1 MTKSVRAVAFE
12 GGIRLR
18 LFDNIR
24 ARRQQNKARDK
35 PVEDKQPEKLDYGV
49 MSSARRTRADYT
61 LTTSEA
67 IYAAVSRI
75 SNTIAA
81 LPIHLYKG
89 QELQKDHDLEK
100 LIAYAP
106 NPCMTPFIFRQT
118 MEAARNTEGSAYA
131 LLVPDMNGRTVRLD
145 VLDSTRVTPMR
156 DIETREIWYSML
168 FDDGRTATVH
178 NSSVIVL
185 RHMSAN
191 GEKGIR
197 PVDVLRG
204 TLNYD
209 KDIKEFS
216 TRQLEGV
223 NSGVVLNIP
232 GTGLNEPRKK
242 QIIKQFLDAY
252 RDSGGRLVV
261 LEGGVTATTLTQS
274 PVDAKVLDV
283 ERITRNRVATVYNIP
298 PHMLGDYSDT
308 SYATAE
314 QSMLEYLQMT
324 ISPIVVQWENEL
336 NRKLLTWEM
345 QQQGYAFR
353 FTLADLWRADV
364 KTMGE
369 VRQMGIRSGWLKPNE
384 VRIEEGRPADPDGD
398 TLMISRDM
406 VPLSVAKQATAETLK
421 TVTTQ
426 ERR

>member
-1 MTKSVRAVAFE
+1 MRIFDK
-12 GGIRLR
+12 IRPQ
-18 LFDNIR
+18 
-24 ARRQQNKARDK
+24 RRQNKARDK
-35 PVEDKQPEKLDYGV
+35 PENPDYGV
-49 MSSARRTRADYT
+49 MNSARRTRADYV
-61 LTTSEA
+61 LTGSEA

-89 QELQKDHDLEK
+89 QELQKDHDLER

-106 NPCMTPFIFRQT
+106 NPCMTPFVFRQS
-118 MEAARNTEGSAYA
+118 MEASRNTEGTAYA
-131 LLVPDMNGRTVRLD
+131 LMVPDETGRTVRLD
-145 VLDSTRVTPMR
+145 VLDAARVAPMR
-156 DIETREIWYSML
+156 DVKTLEMWYQL
-168 FDDGRTATVH
+168 LLENGKTLTVH
-178 NSSVIVL
+178 NSSIIVL

-191 GEKGIR
+191 GERGIK
-197 PVDVLRG
+197 PVDVLKG
-204 TLNYD
+204 TLDYD
-209 KDIKEFS
+209 RDIKEFS
-216 TRQLEGV
+216 ARQLEGV

-232 GTGLNEPRKK
+232 GTGLNEQRKK
-242 QIIKQFLDAY
+242 TIIKQFLDAY

-336 NRKLLTWEM
+336 NRKLLTWDMLRE
-345 QQQGYAFR
+345 GYAFR
-353 FTLADLWRADV
+353 FTLADLWRADL

-369 VRQMGIRSGWLKPNE
+369 VRQMGVRSGWIKPNE
-384 VRIEEGRPADPDGD
+384 VRVEDGRPPDPDGD

-406 VPLSVAKQATAETLK
+406 VPLAVAKQATAETIGA
-421 TVTTQ
+421 VSTTNQ

>member
-1 MTKSVRAVAFE
+1 MPLFQK
-12 GGIRLR
+12 LR
-18 LFDNIR
+18 PER
-24 ARRQQNKARDK
+24 HHNKARDE
-35 PVEDKQPEKLDYGV
+35 PAPDYSV
-49 MSSARRTRADYT
+49 MRNTRRTRADYT

-89 QELQKDHDLEK
+89 QELQRGHDLER

-106 NPCMTPFIFRQT
+106 NPSMTAFVFRQT
-118 MEAARNTEGSAYA
+118 MEASRNTEGTAYA
-131 LLVPDMNGRTVRLD
+131 LMVPDETGRTVRLD
-145 VLDSTRVTPMR
+145 VLDPTRVTPLR
-156 DIETREIWYSML
+156 DINTKEMWYQL
-168 FDDGRTATVH
+168 LLDDGTTANVH
-178 NSSVIVL
+178 NSSIIVL
-185 RHMSAN
+185 RHMSAS
-191 GEKGIR
+191 GEKGIK

-204 TLNYD
+204 TLSYD
-209 KDIKEFS
+209 QDIKEFS
-216 TRQLEGV
+216 AKQLEGV

-232 GTGLNEPRKK
+232 GTGLNEGRKK
-242 QIIKQFLDAY
+242 TIINQFLNAY
-252 RDSGGRLVV
+252 RESGGRLVV

-336 NRKLLTWEM
+336 NRKLLTWDM
-345 QQQGYAFR
+345 LQQGYAFR
-353 FTLADLWRADV
+353 FTLSDLWRADV
-364 KTMGE
+364 KTMNE
-369 VRQMGIRSGWLKPNE
+369 VRQMGIRSGWLTPNE
-384 VRIEEGRPADPDGD
+384 VRVDEGRPADPHGD

-406 VPLSVAKQATAETLK
+406 VPLEVALQAQAETLHA
-421 TVTTQ
+421 TTTPK
-426 ERR
+426 E